1 MFRHSTEVISIHTSH
16 DLLTSNRQ
24 LRFQCMAAAHIIP
37 SIHFRKWMRLVS
49 TLCLI
54 SHASS
59 QLRSRHLTY
68 VATLFSL
75 FMLPSCCIKGLG
87 LFYRVRAQ
95 RSLSRCLERRGFNL
109 TVWWSRMPESSW
121 NCTGL
126 YLRWVGYCLDII
138 TESNA
143 ACVAPQRPSHDH
155 FWIHSFMLP
164 GSPTAISRSS
174 HAFSHCMQGK
184 ILRQCLFL

>member
-1 MFRHSTEVISIHTSH
+1 MHGCCSHHTIYSFQEVDETREYTVSYQPCFITAEVKAF
-16 DLLTSNRQ
+16 DLCGNSFL
-24 LRFQCMAAAHIIP
+24 F
-37 SIHFRKWMRLVS
+37 V
-49 TLCLI
+49 
-54 SHASS
+54 HATI
-59 QLRSRHLTY
+59 LLY
-68 VATLFSL
+68 
-75 FMLPSCCIKGLG
+75 KGLG
-87 LFYRVRAQ
+87 LVYRVRAQ